1 MRLSFLT
8 MLAAIGVLGTI
19 SMVLGTG
26 YLETQEQI
34 EELEQFQ
41 LSVQEQ
47 NRSKVDENFV
57 EILDE
62 VEKLPGGYEVSGA
75 ANWQKANQL
84 ASVFYEDSKGL
95 FPKDWGLLLALESE
109 KRNIDPMVVYELLRV
124 ETGDTFDPDLV
135 GPETVYGKAYGLAQ
149 FMENTGPWV
158 AEMAGLPYEHEM
170 LFDPHYSIQLSVTY
184 LDYLYEKYDDWNHA
198 LTAYHRGMTG
208 LKNYIEDNGD
218 AESWYAVEIIEN
230 AESTATAFSD

>member
-8 MLAAIGVLGTI
+8 MLTAIVLLGSVSLVLGT
-19 SMVLGTG
+19 S

-34 EELEQFQ
+34 EELEQYQ
-41 LSVQEQ
+41 LSVQEH
-47 NRSKVDENFV
+47 NRSKVDETFV
-57 EILDE
+57 ELLDE
-62 VEKLPGGYEVSGA
+62 VEKLPGGYEVAGA
-75 ANWQKANQL
+75 ANWQSASQL
-84 ASVFYEDSKGL
+84 ASLLYEDSEGL

-124 ETGDTFDPDLV
+124 ETGDTFDPELI
-135 GPETVYGKAYGLAQ
+135 GPETKYGKAYGLAQ

-158 AEMAGLPYEHEM
+158 AEMAGLPYEQEM

-184 LDYLYEKYDDWNHA
+184 LEYLYDKYDDWNHA

-208 LKNYIEDNGD
+208 LQEYIADNGD
-218 AESWYAVEIIEN
+218 AKSWYAVEIIEN